1 MVDDTV
7 LKMEDVWK
15 IFRLGETEVQA
26 LRGINL
32 QAKRGEVIAIMGPSG
47 SGKSTILNLVGAL
60 DTPTKGKVYV
70 NGKNLSKMSEAALT
84 VLRRREIGFIFQFYN
99 LIPVL
104 TAFEN
109 VELPMMIAGIS
120 KGKRKTRTRE
130 ILKMVEMLDRAKHRP
145 DELSGGQQQRVAI
158 ARAVASKPSI
168 ILADEPTGDLDS
180 KTGKHIMTTLCY
192 LAKKEGVTVIIVTH
206 DIEMAQLADKI
217 LEIRDGKIE
226 KEIETYSFST
236 LEGIMDQTGLSR
248 DKFLDIL
255 YRDRFDEEYEAIRDH
270 LSDKKQVSEKD
281 HGDE

>member
-15 IFRLGETEVQA
+15 IFSLGEAEVQA
-26 LRGINL
+26 LRGISL

-120 KGKRKTRTRE
+120 KGKRRTRTRE

-145 DELSGGQQQRVAI
+145 DELSGGEQQRIAI

-192 LAKKEGVTVIIVTH
+192 LAKKEGVTVIMVTH

-270 LSDKKQVSEKD
+270 LSDEKQVSEKD
-281 HGDE
+281 RGDE